1 MSPTSPRRRLVAAA
15 LLTGL
20 LAQLAAP
27 AAHAAI
33 NVTRGG
39 DENPMREVARSVVW
53 GGLAGLTVGAAIAV
67 ATDGSDGDGDA
78 VRWGFA
84 GGTFVGLGY
93 GLWWVSRRPQP
104 SAMFEVKDGRLVAH
118 AVLPEPDMNGTLKLR
133 LARVTF

>member
-1 MSPTSPRRRLVAAA
+1 MFAGAM
-15 LLTGL
+15 
-20 LAQLAAP
+20 LASLMFQLAAP
-27 AAHAAI
+27 AARAAV
-33 NVTRGG
+33 NVSRGG

-67 ATDGSDGDGDA
+67 ATEGSDGDGEA

-104 SAMFEVKDGRLVAH
+104 SALLEVRDGRLLAH
-118 AVLPEPDMNGTLKLR
+118 AALPEPDADGSLRLR